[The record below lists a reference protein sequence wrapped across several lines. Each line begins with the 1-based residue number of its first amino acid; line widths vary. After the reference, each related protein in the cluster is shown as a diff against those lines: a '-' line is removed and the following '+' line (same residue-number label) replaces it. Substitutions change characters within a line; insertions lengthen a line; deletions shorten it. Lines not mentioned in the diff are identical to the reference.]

1 MTNILPSTELTHSK
15 MANIQSFL
23 ISRKRK
29 NDGEIPVQFQ
39 KLLVSNLS
47 AMQCNCF
54 ASSLSLE
61 SSCVGMTIERVFKT
75 KKKAAAKSNS
85 QLLLY

>member
-1 MTNILPSTELTHSK
+1 MTNNLPSTELTHSK

-39 KLLVSNLS
+39 KLPTSNLS
-47 AMQCNCF
+47 AMLCDCF

-61 SSCVGMTIERVFKT
+61 FSFVGMTTERVIKNH
-75 KKKAAAKSNS
+75 KKKQPQMKFAAA
-85 QLLLY
+85 LY